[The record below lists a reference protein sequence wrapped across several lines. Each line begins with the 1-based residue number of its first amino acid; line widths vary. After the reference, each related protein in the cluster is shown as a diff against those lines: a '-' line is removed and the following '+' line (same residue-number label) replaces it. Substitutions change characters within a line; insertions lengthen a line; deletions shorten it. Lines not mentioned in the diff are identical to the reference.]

1 MTGAT
6 ARMGLIV
13 LGLLVVLTYLLL
25 RGLTPDAAL
34 QERRLHA
41 IDALGFNEAALQRDV
56 LKASQGLLPN
66 YDPLVATV
74 ARLHEVAADLRQAGA
89 PAPLI
94 DGIAAELDRQ
104 EGLVEDFKSAHALL
118 RNSVAY
124 FTYLSQQLILPAS
137 EAEQALAM
145 SVGRLASA
153 MFVFVGSASND
164 AAADVAA
171 ALDEL
176 SVQPVPDERRE
187 DTDALRAHSILILKN
202 QPLVDGI
209 LARLLAT
216 RIPEQARGL
225 QDHFLEQ
232 QRRAEQL
239 AWTFRVLLYLASVL
253 LLVWLGH
260 LYLRL
265 RANARALRARSDFEH
280 LIAGISG
287 QLIGAPVDRTADAIR
302 HGLEELGRHVGVDR
316 AYVVLHGADR
326 GAEPACYAWS
336 RDGFAAPECWPESA
350 LPIGCECPLHRRA
363 GWTWSSYERLGCI
376 EIPSIPALPQSDA
389 KARLT
394 TYGVR
399 AWLCVPLW
407 HAGQSVGLLGFDAV
421 AGDKHWT
428 DDDIALLRTI
438 GETLVN
444 ALFRER
450 GERQRQLL
458 EQHLRQAQ
466 RMESLGTLAGGIAHD
481 FNNILGAILGY
492 AEMVLARLPPDSR
505 ESQHVQEMKK
515 AGERARDIVDRILTF
530 SRRSEQRHRPVRLRS
545 LLEETAGLLRASL
558 PPTISLR
565 LHLTDEEAVVLG
577 EGARL
582 QQVVMN
588 LCTNAAQAMAGQGVI
603 DVSLDLVALDGEEA
617 LSHGT
622 LGPGRWIRLGV
633 RDSGYGMDAAT
644 LDRIFEPFFTTK
656 PVGEG
661 TGLGLAMVHGIV
673 ADHGGAIDARSSPG
687 AGSRFEV
694 YLRQADALPADDA
707 RAEQALPVG
716 NGETIL
722 IVDDETALVRLGEEM
737 VAALGYEPV
746 GFDQAAQALM
756 AVRAD
761 PQRFDLVLADELM
774 PGMTG
779 TQLAAALHAIRPD
792 LPVLLMTGYGRPVGS
807 SRPDVREILKKP
819 LLSADLARAIARH
832 LHPQRQAL
840 LSS

>member
-6 ARMGLIV
+6 ARLALIV

-25 RGLTPDAAL
+25 RGLTPDAVQ
-34 QERRLHA
+34 QERRLRA

-56 LKASQGLLPN
+56 LKASHGLLLN

-74 ARLHEVAADLRQAGA
+74 ARLHEVVAELRQAGA
-89 PAPLI
+89 PASLI

-124 FTYLSQQLILPAS
+124 FAYLSQQLVLPAS
-137 EAEQALAM
+137 EPDQAVAM
-145 SVGRLASA
+145 SVGRLATA
-153 MFVFVGSASND
+153 MFVFVGSASTD
-164 AAADVAA
+164 SAADVAG

-216 RIPEQARGL
+216 RVPEQARGL

-280 LIAGISG
+280 LSAGISG
-287 QLIGAPVDRTADAIR
+287 QLTGAPVERTADAIR

-363 GWTWSSYERLGCI
+363 GWTWSAEAYERLGCI
-376 EIPSIPALPQSDA
+376 EVPSVVALPQSDA

-407 HAGQSVGLLGFDAV
+407 HAGQSVGLLAFDTV
-421 AGDKHWT
+421 AGDKRWT
-428 DDDIALLRTI
+428 DDDVALLRTI
-438 GETLVN
+438 GETLAN

-492 AEMVLARLPPDSR
+492 AEMVLARLRPDSR
-505 ESQHVQEMKK
+505 ESQHVQDMKK

-530 SRRSEQRHRPVRLRS
+530 SRRTEQRHRPVRLRS

-603 DVSLDLVALDGEEA
+603 DVSLDLVALEGEEA

-644 LDRIFEPFFTTK
+644 LDRIFEPFFSTK

-707 RAEQALPVG
+707 RAEQTLPVG

-737 VAALGYEPV
+737 VASLGYEPV

-756 AVRAD
+756 AVRAG
-761 PQRFDLVLADELM
+761 PQRFDLVLADEL
-774 PGMTG
+774 
-779 TQLAAALHAIRPD
+779 
-792 LPVLLMTGYGRPVGS
+792 
-807 SRPDVREILKKP
+807 
-819 LLSADLARAIARH
+819 
-832 LHPQRQAL
+832 
-840 LSS
+840 